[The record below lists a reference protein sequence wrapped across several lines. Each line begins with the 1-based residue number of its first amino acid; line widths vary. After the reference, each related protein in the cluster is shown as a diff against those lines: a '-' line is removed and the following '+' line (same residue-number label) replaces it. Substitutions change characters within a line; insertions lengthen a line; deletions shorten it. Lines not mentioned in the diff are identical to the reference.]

1 MEETAVEVML
11 TAPEIVIAAAIEI
24 DAAILFVFN
33 FIKTLLFSLLYN
45 FKIFSHQIIKPDA
58 SVLIDY

>member
-11 TAPEIVIAAAIEI
+11 TALEIVIAAAIEI

-33 FIKTLLFSLLYN
+33 FIKTPIFSLFYN